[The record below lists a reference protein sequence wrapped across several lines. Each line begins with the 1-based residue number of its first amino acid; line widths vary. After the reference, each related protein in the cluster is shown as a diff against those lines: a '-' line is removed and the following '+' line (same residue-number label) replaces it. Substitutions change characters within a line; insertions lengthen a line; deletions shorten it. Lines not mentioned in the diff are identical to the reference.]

1 MVSEHSLTTLPFV
14 CSVCCNFFES
24 FVCLLFVH
32 FQGTMVPCVPLE
44 VFFGYDAVNVVVVV
58 SLSQMLVDCSSRL
71 LMRSSDV
78 SCCSSCPVFGAFG
91 LLNR

>member
-1 MVSEHSLTTLPFV
+1 
-14 CSVCCNFFES
+14 
-24 FVCLLFVH
+24 
-32 FQGTMVPCVPLE
+32 MVPCVPLE
-44 VFFGYDAVNVVVVV
+44 VFFGYDAVNVVVVA

-78 SCCSSCPVFGAFG
+78 SCCSSCPVFG